1 MKLGRYLTQQT
12 EGYILSV
19 QKSAWQ
25 RELEKAALKYHIMGA
40 WMAIIF
46 DPLFVIT
53 DVINIPDHWRLMLVI
68 RICVSLIT
76 LIALRFWRQFK
87 LQSHTL
93 IAIPFIAIAI
103 QESFGYTLI
112 DNQQVLA
119 HSVNFVALLIGGG
132 MFIIWKWQYSIII
145 CLITFASTFLF
156 AFTNPKI
163 EIASFIVRGG
173 FLLFTVACF
182 MIFLIQTRYNLTLKE
197 IKARLALV
205 DTNKELEE
213 QKNIIQDK
221 NQRITSSITAAKRI
235 QDAILGSRDRLNHCF
250 ENSFV
255 FFQPKD
261 ILSGDF
267 YWFHHDER
275 NDIKIVIAA
284 DCTGH
289 GIPAALTTVLGN
301 SILNEIIIKHN
312 ITQPDVILRLLDK
325 KIIEN
330 FTEGFSDSA
339 TVNDGMDVGI
349 LVFKNDEVY
358 FSGANSPLF
367 YTRNNE
373 IHQIKGSRFPI
384 GSNHYSSSKQFQ
396 LHQLKQVKGDRYFLF
411 SDGFQDQLGGP
422 YDKKYL
428 TKCFREFVD
437 DSNSLPLDEQGDAI
451 VEEFIQWKG
460 NQEQTD
466 DVLIVGL
473 EL

>member
-12 EGYILSV
+12 ERFILSV
-19 QKSAWQ
+19 QESAWQ
-25 RELEKAALKYHIMGA
+25 KELEKAAMKYHIMGA

-53 DVINIPDHWRLMLVI
+53 DVINIPNHWELMLAI
-68 RICVSLIT
+68 RIGVSCIT
-76 LIALRFWRQFK
+76 LLALRFWRQLK
-87 LQSHTL
+87 LKSHSL
-93 IAIPFIAIAI
+93 IAIPFIAIAT
-103 QESFGYTLI
+103 QESFGYSLI

-132 MFIIWKWQYSIII
+132 MFIIWKWKYSVLI
-145 CLITFASTFLF
+145 CLLTFATTFVF
-156 AFTNPKI
+156 AFNNPKI
-163 EIASFIVRGG
+163 EMASFLVRGG
-173 FLLFTVACF
+173 FLLITVAFF
-182 MIFLIQTRYNLTLKE
+182 MIFLIQTRYSLTLKE

-205 DTNKELEE
+205 DTNIELEE

-221 NQRITSSITAAKRI
+221 NLRITSSITAAKRI

-267 YWFHHDER
+267 YWFHHDEI

-349 LVFKNDEVY
+349 LVFKNEEVY

-367 YTRNNE
+367 YTSENK

-396 LHQLKQVKGDRYFLF
+396 LHKIDPSIGDRFFLF

-422 YDKKYL
+422 NDKKYL

-437 DSNSLPLDEQGDAI
+437 DSSALPLDEQGDAI
-451 VEEFIQWKG
+451 VEEFLQWKG
-460 NQEQTD
+460 DEEQTD
-466 DVLIVGL
+466 DVLIIGL